1 MGKLKVLDTK
11 KQLIENVKND
21 IFALENQMKLL
32 KEKQDNLKGALLSA
46 MEKNGIERIENELF
60 NVVYVPEGVSVGL
73 DKKKLEKQFEEVYLQ
88 CIKKS
93 SRKSYIKIMLNSNQ

>member
-46 MEKNGIERIENELF
+46 MEK
-60 NVVYVPEGVSVGL
+60 
-73 DKKKLEKQFEEVYLQ
+73 KWH
-88 CIKKS
+88 
-93 SRKSYIKIMLNSNQ
+93 